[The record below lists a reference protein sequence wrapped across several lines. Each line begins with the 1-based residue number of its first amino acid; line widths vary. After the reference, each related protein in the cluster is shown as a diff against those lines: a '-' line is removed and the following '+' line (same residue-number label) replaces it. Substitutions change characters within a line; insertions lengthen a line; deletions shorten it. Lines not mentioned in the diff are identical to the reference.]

1 MSDTDDVIKCRKC
14 ATQMLSS
21 YGREARNDQSN
32 RRIGTTLLSKWN
44 LQVLGCKQ
52 FYPFVFYVNYVPLSA
67 DSTLLRKDMI
77 DFKGIK
83 DQKIFY
89 ISMIIW

>member
-14 ATQMLSS
+14 ARQMISS

-32 RRIGTTLLSKWN
+32 RRIGTTLFFQNGTYKF
-44 LQVLGCKQ
+44 C
-52 FYPFVFYVNYVPLSA
+52 YPFVFYVNYVPLSA

-83 DQKIFY
+83 IKKYFIFL
-89 ISMIIW
+89 